1 MKTILKVIFDVNEYS
16 PLFYSYIIDLFTL
29 KNFIINPKES
39 KVHLSYLVKIHLSM
53 FLLSQM
59 NNFHKNGRFYS

>member
-1 MKTILKVIFDVNEYS
+1 MKTILKVIFEVNIHS

-39 KVHLSYLVKIHLSM
+39 KVHLSYHVKIHLSM
-53 FLLSQM
+53 FLLSQI
-59 NNFHKNGRFYS
+59 NNFHNGRFYS